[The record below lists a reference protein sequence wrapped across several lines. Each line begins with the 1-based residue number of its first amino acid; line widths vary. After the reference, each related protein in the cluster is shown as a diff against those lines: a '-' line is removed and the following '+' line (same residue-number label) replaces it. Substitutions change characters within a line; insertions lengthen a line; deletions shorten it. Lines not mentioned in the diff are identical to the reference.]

1 MFIIP
6 APSDYQDTLET
17 VFQCGFYRFADEVAA
32 CNAAVEGEGHVPLN
46 EALAVVSE
54 GQQEAAAA
62 LFAAHSL
69 LKPDSVHQRGIAH
82 RLDYPGGSDY
92 GDTALYAHSRVV
104 RSGSQLSAIRH
115 GNNNAES
122 SVIVAC
128 LRNIRDRRGYH
139 LSRH

>member
-1 MFIIP
+1 MRHTIYRRAI
-6 APSDYQDTLET
+6 AILVVLL
-17 VFQCGFYRFADEVAA
+17 VFAQMGQVALSY
-32 CNAAVEGEGHVPLN
+32 HRK
-46 EALAVVSE
+46 
-54 GQQEAAAA
+54 QQEAAAA

-128 LRNIRDRRGYH
+128 LRNI
-139 LSRH
+139 